1 MTKFKKFNVRIHP
14 EYDYVDLKEYFENL
28 CDQKYIKKN
37 TFSILYH
44 QMFNLINT
52 YTFKDKGYKY
62 INLSYGHIILLS
74 YIMGFINGHEAG

>member
-14 EYDYVDLKEYFENL
+14 EYNYVNLKEYFDNL
-28 CDQKYIKKN
+28 QNEKYIKKN

-52 YTFKDKGYKY
+52 YTVKDKGYKFL
-62 INLSYGHIILLS
+62 NLSYGHIIIS
-74 YIMGFINGHEAG
+74 T

>member
-1 MTKFKKFNVRIHP
+1 MLLNKKIKKFDIRIHP

-44 QMFNLINT
+44 QMFNLINKIDE
-52 YTFKDKGYKY
+52 YDLERVVNSLEIDILKKDKEEERVLKKG
-62 INLSYGHIILLS
+62 
-74 YIMGFINGHEAG
+74 